1 MDSIENTM
9 RIIKD
14 ALLTYLA
21 DNFDVD
27 MEDIEDD
34 TPLFSSNLLDS
45 FGMIDLVS
53 FIESEAAVKFGALD
67 MHLDNL
73 DSVNQILAF
82 IESKQ
87 S

>member
-9 RIIKD
+9 DIIRT

-27 MEDIEDD
+27 REDIEDD
-34 TPLFSSNLLDS
+34 TPLFSSSLLDS
-45 FGMIDLVS
+45 FGMIDLVT
-53 FIESEAAVKFGALD
+53 FIEAEAAVKFGALD

-73 DSVNQILAF
+73 DSVSQILAF
-82 IESKQ
+82 VAAKRA
-87 S
+87 

>member
-9 RIIKD
+9 GVIRN

-21 DNFDVD
+21 ENFDVD
-27 MEDIEDD
+27 LEDIEDD
-34 TPLFSSNLLDS
+34 TPLFSSSLLDS
-45 FGMIDLVS
+45 FGMIDLVT
-53 FIESEAAVKFGALD
+53 FIEAEAAVKFGALD

-82 IESKQ
+82 VESKRA
-87 S
+87 